1 MCFWKLGAAVLS
13 FELLNEILCIPASL
27 PFLAKLVNVHFSP
40 VMSMP
45 WPCGPLCTAN
55 GLNHRG
61 IQLHSF
67 LLIENSPGNNKH
79 KPPLSRTFIK
89 NLPLFSKSS
98 SPSLPRIL
106 FHGNKMAK
114 KLLYNFIFYC
124 TVRAYFSQFNILPA
138 FRYIFTITDFSW
150 VASFYIGPKEFA
162 ILLSRDRKKCL

>member
-27 PFLAKLVNVHFSP
+27 PFLAKLVNVLFSP
-40 VMSMP
+40 VMSTP

-79 KPPLSRTFIK
+79 KPPLSRTFKK
-89 NLPLFSKSS
+89 NLLLFLFSKSS
-98 SPSLPRIL
+98 SPSLLLIL
-106 FHGNKMAK
+106 SHVSKTEKN
-114 KLLYNFIFYC
+114 LLYHFIFYW
-124 TVRAYFSQFNILPA
+124 TARAYFSHVIYCQHLV
-138 FRYIFTITDFSW
+138 IF
-150 VASFYIGPKEFA
+150 YHQ
-162 ILLSRDRKKCL
+162 